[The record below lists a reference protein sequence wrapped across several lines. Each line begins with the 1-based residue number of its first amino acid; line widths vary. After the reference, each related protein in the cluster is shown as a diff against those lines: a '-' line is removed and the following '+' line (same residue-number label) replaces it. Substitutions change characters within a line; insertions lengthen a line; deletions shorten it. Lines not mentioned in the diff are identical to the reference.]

1 LLISLELF
9 RFYYYPNFYICLLK
23 KNDIM
28 NLTIVKAVK
37 EGIKALYGADIDNEE
52 IQVQVTRKDID
63 GDFTIVVFP
72 FTKYSKKKPE
82 DTAKDIGI
90 FLKNKFEEIGSY
102 NIIKGFLNLSMSSE
116 YWISLLNKLA
126 TLKSF
131 DIKLDTPK
139 TFMVEYSSPNTN
151 KPLHLGHIRNNLLGD
166 SISKLLKANGH
177 NVIQVNLINDRG
189 IHICKSMLAYQ
200 KWGNGETPESKGIK
214 GDKFVGDFYVMFENA
229 YREQVND
236 LINQGANE
244 ETATNSAPII
254 NEARDL
260 LKAWEENDPKTH
272 ELWKKMNEWV
282 YGGFENTYKNL
293 GISFDKYYYES
304 ETYKVGKDLILKGI
318 EKGIFS
324 RKPDGSV
331 WIDLKDEGLDEK
343 LLLRADGTTVY
354 ITQDIA
360 TAIQRFE
367 EYSPDSMIYVV
378 GNEQKYHFQI
388 LSLILKKMGY
398 NWYDRLIHLSYGMV
412 ELPEGKMKSR
422 EGKVV
427 DADDLISDMIS
438 TAKNMAEENGKLEDL
453 NETDKQNIVNKIA
466 LGALKYFI
474 LKVDPKRTMLFN
486 PKESIDFNGNT
497 GPFIQYTNAR
507 INSVLRNAAKLNIKF
522 NGKASDE
529 TRLLKKEI
537 EILRLLQRY
546 DEIIGEAANI
556 FDPGMIANFCYEL
569 SREFNQY
576 YHDHSILKEKD
587 NKILQFRLLLILE
600 VKLILEHAMSILGI
614 EMPER
619 M

>member
-1 LLISLELF
+1 
-9 RFYYYPNFYICLLK
+9 
-23 KNDIM
+23 M

-37 EGIKALYGADIDNEE
+37 EGINALYGAEIDAEE
-52 IQVQVTRKDID
+52 IQVQITRKDID

-82 DTAKDIGI
+82 DTAKDIGV
-90 FLKNKFEEIGSY
+90 FLKNKLEEIGSY

-126 TLKSF
+126 ALKSF
-131 DIKLDTPK
+131 DIKLDSTK
-139 TFMVEYSSPNTN
+139 TFIVEYSSPNTN

-166 SISKLLKANGH
+166 SISRILKANGH

-200 KWGNGETPESKGIK
+200 KWGNGETPESKGVK
-214 GDKFVGDFYVMFENA
+214 GDQFVGNFYVMFENT
-229 YREQVND
+229 YREQVNS
-236 LINQGANE
+236 LINQGLDE
-244 ETATNSAPII
+244 ETAANKAPII

-260 LKAWEENDPKTH
+260 LKAWENQDSETI
-272 ELWKKMNEWV
+272 ELWEKMNSWV
-282 YGGFENTYKNL
+282 YEGFENTYKNL

-304 ETYKVGKDLILKGI
+304 ETYKIGKELILKAV
-318 EKGIFS
+318 ENGIFYK
-324 RKPDGSV
+324 KPDGSV

-367 EYSPDSMIYVV
+367 EFSPDSMIYVV
-378 GNEQKYHFQI
+378 GNEQKYHFQV

-398 NWYDRLIHLSYGMV
+398 EWFNRIIHLSYGMV

-427 DADDLISDMIS
+427 DADDLISDMIA
-438 TAKNMAEENGKLEDL
+438 TAEKTAEENGKLEDIS
-453 NETDKQNIVNKIA
+453 ETEKQNIINQIA

-507 INSVLRNAAKLNIKF
+507 INSVLRNASKLNIKF

-529 TRLLKKEI
+529 TRLLKKEVD
-537 EILRLLQRY
+537 ILRLLQRY
-546 DEIIGEAANI
+546 DDVIAEAANI
-556 FDPGMIANFCYEL
+556 FDPGTIANYCYEL

-576 YHDHSILKEKD
+576 YHDYSILKEKD
-587 NKILQFRLLLILE
+587 NKILQFRLLLVLE
-600 VKLILEHAMSILGI
+600 VKRILEHAMGILGI
-614 EMPER
+614 AMPER

>member
-1 LLISLELF
+1 M
-9 RFYYYPNFYICLLK
+9 NF
-23 KNDIM
+23 
-28 NLTIVKAVK
+28 TIVKAVK
-37 EGIKALYGADIDNEE
+37 EGIRALYGEDINIEE
-52 IQVQVTRKDID
+52 IQVQNTRKDID

-82 DTAKDIGI
+82 DTAKDLGI
-90 FLKNKFEEIGSY
+90 FLRNTLEEIGSY

-126 TLKSF
+126 MLKSL
-131 DIKLDTPK
+131 DINLERPK

-151 KPLHLGHIRNNLLGD
+151 KPLHLGHIRNNLLGN

-177 NVIQVNLINDRG
+177 KVIQVNLINDRG

-200 KWGNGETPESKGIK
+200 KGGNEETPATKGIK
-214 GDKFVGDFYVMFENA
+214 GDKFVGNFYVKFENE
-229 YREQVND
+229 YKSQIKNLVEQGFD
-236 LINQGANE
+236 E
-244 ETATNSAPII
+244 EDAKNTAPII
-254 NEARDL
+254 KEAQVMLQD
-260 LKAWEENDPKTH
+260 WENGDERIR
-272 ELWKKMNEWV
+272 ELWEKMNSWV
-282 YGGFENTYKNL
+282 YNGFGETYNNL

-304 ETYKVGKDLILKGI
+304 KTYKIGKDLILKGI
-318 EKGIFS
+318 EKGIFF

-331 WIDLKDEGLDEK
+331 WVDLKDEGLDEK

-360 TAIQRFE
+360 TAIQRVE
-367 EYSPDSMIYVV
+367 EFSPDSIIYVV
-378 GNEQKYHFQI
+378 GNEQRYHFQV

-398 NWYDRLIHLSYGMV
+398 KWYDKVMHLSYGMV

-427 DADDLISDMIS
+427 DADDLIADMLT
-438 TAKNMAEENGKLEDL
+438 TAENMAKENGKLEDL
-453 NETDKQNIVNKIA
+453 NESEKLHIINRIA

-486 PKESIDFNGNT
+486 PTESIDFNGNT

-507 INSVLRNAAKLNIKF
+507 INSVLRNASKLNIKF

-529 TRLLKKEI
+529 TRLLKKEV

-546 DEIIGEAANI
+546 DEIIIEAASI
-556 FDPGMIANFCYEL
+556 LDPGMIANYCYDL

-576 YHDHSILKEKD
+576 YQEYSILKEKD
-587 NKILQFRLLLILE
+587 NKILQFRLLLILQ
-600 VKLILEHAMSILGI
+600 VKRILEHGMGILGI